1 MIRVWFYSNLFSIF
15 FRPHPGIRF
24 KKAGECSWVG
34 KAKLLADLLD
44 VEVAAVAK

>member
-15 FRPHPGIRF
+15 LRCHPSIRL
-24 KKAGECSWVG
+24 KIASECSWVG
-34 KAKLLADLLD
+34 KAELLADLLD